1 MSFNNQIKFLKKL
14 NKLKM
19 IYLLIYKYFKN
30 SSVFSN
36 V

>member
-14 NKLKM
+14 IKLKM
-19 IYLLIYKYFKN
+19 IYLLIYKYFTN